1 MSDNG
6 TIFPFSVNYG
16 GTIGEIT
23 FTCVEDMSQF
33 IRVGLPGILVEQAG
47 LVDSNE
53 ALRQKLDRL
62 KSTLK
67 PEPKPSVMAPEF
79 TRSKQQR
86 RIGKVTRKI
95 GELWDENKMR
105 MIDDSAEFELTF
117 PKGRYVTGFIG
128 TMKLGPGLQPLR
140 GSSLLWHDFFINIPE
155 NNFWKGNV
163 VIQRRTED
171 EQFNIRSL
179 GINEYVGH

>member
-6 TIFPFSVNYG
+6 SIFPFTVNYG

-47 LVDSNE
+47 LVDANE
-53 ALRQKLDRL
+53 ALRQELDQL
-62 KSTLK
+62 KSTIK
-67 PEPKPSVMAPEF
+67 QGPKPPVMAPDF

-86 RIGKVTRKI
+86 RIGKVIHKI
-95 GELWDENKMR
+95 GELWDENKIR
-105 MIDDSAEFELTF
+105 MIDGNAEFELTF
-117 PKGRYVTGFIG
+117 PRGRYLTGFIG
-128 TMKLGPGLQPLR
+128 TMKLSPGIQPLR

-155 NNFWKGNV
+155 TNFWKGNV
-163 VIQRRTED
+163 LIQRRTED
-171 EQFNIRSL
+171 ERFNIRSL
-179 GINEYVGH
+179 GVNEYVSR